1 MKCFDVSMKRI
12 SASIPPSPRLLLRLC
27 HRLSMNNNPQEL
39 SNLSQELFRRKFKN
53 LLCDTCTF
61 SDKIGHVP
69 QPIQT
74 KYKPS
79 HHKL

>member
-1 MKCFDVSMKRI
+1 MKCFDVSTPL
-12 SASIPPSPRLLLRLC
+12 SGSPRLLLRLC

-53 LLCDTCTF
+53 LLCDTF